1 MARTQPR
8 VLIVTCNWNAYEG
21 LDQAGRQH
29 LNLPPE
35 VRTLKVE
42 CMGQVGSS
50 MIFKALE
57 KGADGVM
64 LVGCTPE
71 ECHYEFGSRRAA
83 ELFEETRELAGLL
96 GISQDRLQFLQ
107 IRAGESAELV
117 ASVQGFVDRLAVQAG
132 EPLRWKQPDTTMEGA
147 TGS

>member
-1 MARTQPR
+1 MARTEPR
-8 VLIVTCNWNAYEG
+8 VLIFACNWNAYEG

-29 LNLPPE
+29 INLPPK

-50 MIFKALE
+50 MIFKAFE
-57 KGADGVM
+57 KGAEGVM

-83 ELFEETRELAGLL
+83 ELFEETRKLAGLL
-96 GISQDRLQFLQ
+96 GIGQDRLQFLQ
-107 IRAGESAELV
+107 IRAGESEELV
-117 ASVQGFVDRLAVQAG
+117 ARVQSFVDRLAVQSG
-132 EPLRWKQPDTTMEGA
+132 EPLRWQQPDTATEGA

>member
-1 MARTQPR
+1 MARTEPR
-8 VLIVTCNWNAYEG
+8 VLVFTCNWNAYEG
-21 LDQAGRQH
+21 LDQAGRQY
-29 LNLPPE
+29 LSLPPQ

-50 MIFKALE
+50 MIFKAFE

-83 ELFEETRELAGLL
+83 ELFEETRKLAGLL
-96 GISQDRLQFLQ
+96 GIGQDRLQFLQ
-107 IRAGESAELV
+107 IGAGESAELV
-117 ASVQGFVDRLAVQAG
+117 DRVHGFVDQLAVQAG
-132 EPLRWKQPDTTMEGA
+132 EPLRWQQPDAATEGA

>member
-1 MARTQPR
+1 MARTEPR
-8 VLIVTCNWNAYEG
+8 VLIFACNWNAYEG

-35 VRTLKVE
+35 VRALKVE

-50 MIFKALE
+50 MIFKAFE

-64 LVGCTPE
+64 LVGCTSE
-71 ECHYEFGSRRAA
+71 ECHYEFGSRRAG
-83 ELFEETRELAGLL
+83 ELFEETRKLAGLL
-96 GISQDRLQFLQ
+96 GIDQDRLQFLQ

-117 ASVQGFVDRLAVQAG
+117 ARVRSFVDRLAVQAG
-132 EPLRWKQPDTTMEGA
+132 EPRRRQQPDTMREGA

>member
-1 MARTQPR
+1 MARTEPR
-8 VLIVTCNWNAYEG
+8 VLIFACNWNAYEG

-42 CMGQVGSS
+42 CMGQVGSR
-50 MIFKALE
+50 MIFKAFE

-83 ELFEETRELAGLL
+83 ELFEETSKLAGLL
-96 GISQDRLQFLQ
+96 GIGQDRLQFLQ
-107 IRAGESAELV
+107 IRAGESEELV
-117 ASVQGFVDRLAVQAG
+117 ARVQSFVDRLAVQPG
-132 EPLRWKQPDTTMEGA
+132 EPPRWQQPDTATEGA